1 MLRARYIVLTLALA
15 TPLLADSDK
24 GDTEKGKE
32 LFETKCSVCH
42 NADSKEKKIGP
53 GLQGIKDGKLPSD
66 KDATHENILDNLNK
80 GGGGMPA
87 FEKLITDEEKE
98 DVIAYVLTL

>member
-24 GDTEKGKE
+24 GDAEKGKE
-32 LFETKCSVCH
+32 LFETKCFVCH

-53 GLQGIKDGKLPSD
+53 GLQGIKDGKLPSE
-66 KDATHENILDNLNK
+66 KDATYENILDNLNK